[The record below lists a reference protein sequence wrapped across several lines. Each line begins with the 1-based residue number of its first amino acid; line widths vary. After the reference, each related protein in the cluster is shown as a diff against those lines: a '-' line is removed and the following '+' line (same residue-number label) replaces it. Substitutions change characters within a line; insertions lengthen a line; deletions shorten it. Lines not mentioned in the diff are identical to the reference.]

1 MKLIQIHPRDNVAVA
16 LDTVA
21 QGETISLAAGDL
33 GKIEVTA
40 LEEIPKGH
48 KIALTDIVEGGTVI
62 KYGTVIAI
70 ASTAIKKGS
79 WIHTHNAH
87 TGMICLRIQ
96 TKKRPRKHS
105 TDTADPTAVRLSA
118 TKSGSFL
125 SSAA

>member
-48 KIALTDIVEGGTVI
+48 KIALTDIEEGGSVI

-87 TGMICLRIQ
+87 TGFFRRNTSRGVQRLPPAAASSKPASR
-96 TKKRPRKHS
+96 RRK
-105 TDTADPTAVRLSA
+105 
-118 TKSGSFL
+118 
-125 SSAA
+125 